1 MIVQMLIPG
10 GAMANTTP
18 RIDAVIADLDA
29 LNATDPRLETDC
41 DRQRPREL
49 VYAERM
55 TACLARVY
63 PDASENLRIAARA
76 QHVCRWQIV
85 RSGFPLGRDG
95 YNAWRVA
102 CRQHHATLAVRI
114 MQRHGY
120 GSGDIQQVAKIIKKE
135 DLKRDGESQA
145 LENVAAVV
153 FVQFYMRVNFFEF
166 IKNIL
171 YVFIRNI
178 SKWLNINCDYHIFN
192 KIIPA
197 GCCRCRL
204 AAFARP
210 CGH

>member
-1 MIVQMLIPG
+1 
-10 GAMANTTP
+10 MANSTS

-63 PDASENLRIAARA
+63 PDASENLGIAARA
-76 QHVCRWQIV
+76 QHVCRWQIL

-102 CRQHHATLAVRI
+102 CREHHSTLAVRI

-153 FVQFYMRVNFFEF
+153 FVQFYM
-166 IKNIL
+166 
-171 YVFIRNI
+171 
-178 SKWLNINCDYHIFN
+178 S
-192 KIIPA
+192 
-197 GCCRCRL
+197 
-204 AAFARP
+204 AFATDHPDYDEEKLAGIVRKTLRKMDAL
-210 CGH
+210 GHAAVLALPLTPHAKRIVDLAMTGRS